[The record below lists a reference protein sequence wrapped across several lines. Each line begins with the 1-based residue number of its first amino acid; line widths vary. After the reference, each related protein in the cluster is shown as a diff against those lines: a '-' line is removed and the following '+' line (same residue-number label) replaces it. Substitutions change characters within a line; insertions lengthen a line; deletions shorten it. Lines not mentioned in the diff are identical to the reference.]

1 MGSWWRRVGDWLS
14 RRTVATLVAVLA
26 VTGLFAVGLG
36 ALDFA
41 TGQDS
46 YIDPESQ
53 VAKDN
58 GAYQELFGGENMVVL
73 FTVPEGKTV
82 VDLFTSGNVAQMN
95 EVQSTLEG
103 NPAITSVISPVALLQ
118 WSSDLIAK
126 GVASE
131 IVARAI
137 DREPTDTGKAARH
150 GCRHHHHA
158 ARRRR

>member
-82 VDLFTSGNVAQMN
+82 KNRVHLDLRGLAP
-95 EVQSTLEG
+95 EG
-103 NPAITSVISPVALLQ
+103 RA
-118 WSSDLIAK
+118 SS
-126 GVASE
+126 
-131 IVARAI
+131 
-137 DREPTDTGKAARH
+137 